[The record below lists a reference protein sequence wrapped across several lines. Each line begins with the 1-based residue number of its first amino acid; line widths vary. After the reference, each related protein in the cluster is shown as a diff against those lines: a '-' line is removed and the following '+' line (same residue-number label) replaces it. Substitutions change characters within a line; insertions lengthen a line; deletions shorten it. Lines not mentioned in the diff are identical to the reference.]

1 MGAEP
6 KAIPIIQLIKPNTPG
21 TKDDNSLVPYLFIKR
36 VEVTWNPIEF
46 GNIKLRHT
54 VLF

>member
-1 MGAEP
+1 MEAEP
-6 KAIPIIQLIKPNTPG
+6 KATPIIQLIRPNTPG
-21 TKDDNSLVPYLFIKR
+21 TKDDTLVPNLFIKR
-36 VEVTWNPIEF
+36 VEVIWNPIEF